1 MTLHPEVQ
9 RKAQAEIDRVIGNDR
24 FPTLDDQ
31 PSLPYLDALMKE
43 VFRWNPVEPLG
54 KLTVS
59 ENYGTPFPFVLKTL
73 TERVIP
79 GIPHVPTED
88 DVYEGY
94 FIPKGISVMANI
106 WWVFL

>member
-9 RKAQAEIDRVIGNDR
+9 RKAQAEIDMVIGNDR

-31 PSLPYLDALMKE
+31 PSLPYLDALVKE
-43 VFRWNPVEPLG
+43 VFRRNPAAPLG
-54 KLTVS
+54 KHPVLPLRTL
-59 ENYGTPFPFVLKTL
+59 FPLVLKTL
-73 TERVIP
+73 TGRASP
-79 GIPHVPTED
+79 GVPHVSIED

-106 WWVFL
+106 W